1 MWSKIRR
8 VSLRTKIITWS
19 FVPTAIILLAV
30 ALVTF
35 IAYQQVTETLV
46 IARDQEVTRLS
57 ASQLATELAEHT
69 DILTALARTA
79 DISHYN
85 PAVQQ
90 AALKQAS
97 NRLVVFDGG
106 VVILDPFGTVAAAE
120 PERPEVLGQDWSDH
134 NYFRQMLRSPGP
146 VFSDIMTDGPQGAEV
161 IALAVPIIGGQGE
174 FVGTMVGMFR
184 LGTTAVSAF
193 YGDVVKL
200 RIGESGSTYLVDSNG
215 RVIYH
220 SSDID
225 RIGQDLSKQAAVQ
238 RVLDGQGG
246 AIRTQDLDGQNIVA
260 GFSPVPG
267 TPWGLV
273 TEESWAA
280 LTSGSRGYQRFL
292 ILLLVLGVVVPAMVV
307 TVGVRRITQPIAE
320 LIGAAQEV
328 AGGNFG
334 QTIRAKTGDEIEEL
348 AEQFNL
354 MAAQL
359 QESYANL
366 EQKVADRTRELS
378 TLLEVSRNVASILE
392 LEPLLGLILD
402 QLKSVVDYNGAS
414 ILTLDGEVLKVLAY
428 RGPIPLGE
436 VFQLQFP
443 LEEAGANREVI
454 QRGEPVFIPD
464 VWGGAPLARAFQ
476 EAAGDEL
483 RTTFGYIR
491 SWMGVPL
498 IVKDQVVGMLSL
510 DHNQPNY
517 YMRQQAELALAFAA
531 QAAVAIDNA
540 RLYAETRRRA
550 DEIQTLYNV
559 QQAITSPL
567 EWDEVLQLIADEARR
582 LTSTRF
588 SMVLLLN
595 GDDVRLSTFSGQP
608 IPGLSVGFRMPT
620 DQSAVGA
627 SIRSGQAVLVTDV
640 DNDPRANP
648 EASQLT
654 GAKSL
659 LVVPLLTESQPI
671 GAILVADKSVGALGP
686 DDERVLSMLASGAV
700 IQLENARLYQEEQI
714 QRYDAEQRRQVAEGL
729 RDILTILNS
738 TRPLGEILESIVAQ
752 AGRLLG
758 ADAGVIYRLEVDQQ
772 LIKVEAASGM
782 PPEFLA
788 LESLPVVASGP
799 NQAILNRHPFAV
811 PDLAVHLAAVN
822 ADGSGLPSQMQAWL
836 EVVSREFGAYLA
848 VPLIIKDEVYG
859 AISLYY
865 SAPREF
871 SDEEIGLAVTFA
883 DQAALAIENA
893 RLYERAQQVATVEE
907 RQRLARELHDA
918 VTQTLFSASLIAE
931 VLPRLWERNE
941 EQGRQRLDELRQLT
955 RGALAEMRTL
965 LLELRPAALVDAE
978 VGDLLR
984 QLAESITGRARV
996 PVTLEIEGKCV
1007 LPPEVKV
1014 ALYRIAQEALNN
1026 IAKHSGA
1033 SQATVSVHGE
1043 PQRVKL
1049 RISDDGRGFDPGYV
1063 PPDHLGLGIM
1073 RERAEAVGANLR
1085 IESQPGQGTQ
1095 VEVIWTET
1103 QK

>member
-8 VSLRTKIITWS
+8 ASLRTKIITWS

-35 IAYQQVTETLV
+35 SAYQQVTETFV
-46 IARDQEVTRLS
+46 IARDQELTRLS
-57 ASQLATELAEHT
+57 AGQLATELAEYT
-69 DILTALARTA
+69 NILMALARTE
-79 DISHYN
+79 DISHYS

-97 NRLVVFDGG
+97 NRLVVFDGDA
-106 VVILDPFGTVAAAE
+106 VIIDPFGTVVATQ
-120 PERPEVLGQDWSDH
+120 PERPDLLGQDWSDH
-134 NYFRQMLRSPGP
+134 DFFRQMLRAPGP
-146 VFSDIMTDGPQGAEV
+146 IFTNIMAHGPQGSEV
-161 IALAVPIIGGQGE
+161 VAVVVPIIGSQGE
-174 FVGTMVGMFR
+174 FLGAIAGMFR
-184 LGTTAVSAF
+184 LGSTAVSAF
-193 YGDVVKL
+193 YGDILKL
-200 RIGESGSTYLVDSNG
+200 RLGESGNTYLVDGSG

-220 SSDID
+220 SDIEH
-225 RIGQDLSKQAAVQ
+225 IGQDFSTQTVVQ
-238 RVLDGQGG
+238 QVLDGQGG
-246 AIRTQDLDGQNIVA
+246 AIRTRDFDGQNIVA

-292 ILLLVLGVVVPAMVV
+292 LLLLVLGVVVPAMVV

-366 EQKVADRTRELS
+366 ERKVADRTRELS

-414 ILTLDGEVLKVLAY
+414 ILTLDGGVLKVLAY

-464 VWGGAPLARAFQ
+464 VWGDTPLAHAFQ

-510 DHNQPNY
+510 DHNQPNFY
-517 YMRQQAELALAFAA
+517 TRQQAELALAFAA

-550 DEIQTLYNV
+550 DEIETLFNV
-559 QQAITSPL
+559 QQAIASPL

-588 SMVLLLN
+588 SMVFLLN
-595 GDDVRLSTFSGQP
+595 EGDLRLSTFSGQP
-608 IPGLSVGFRMPT
+608 IPGLSVGFRMAV
-620 DQSAVGA
+620 DQSAVGS
-627 SIRSGQAVLVTDV
+627 SIQSGQAVLVSDV
-640 DNDPRANP
+640 DNDPRVNP
-648 EASQLT
+648 EARRVT

-659 LVVPLLTESQPI
+659 LVVPLLTDPQPM
-671 GAILVADKSVGALGP
+671 GVILVADKSVGALGP

-700 IQLENARLYQEEQI
+700 IQLENARLYQEEQT
-714 QRYDAEQRRQVAEGL
+714 QRYDAERRRQVAEGL

-738 TRPLGEILESIVAQ
+738 TRPLNESLESIVAQ
-752 AGRLLG
+752 AGRLLS
-758 ADAGVIYRLEVDQQ
+758 ADAGVIYRLAVDRQ
-772 LIKVEAASGM
+772 LVTVEAASGM
-782 PPEFLA
+782 PHEFLA
-788 LESLPVVASGP
+788 LESLPLVAAGP
-799 NQAILNRHPFAV
+799 NQAILNRQPFAV
-811 PDLAVHLAAVN
+811 PDLAAAN
-822 ADGSGLPSQMQAWL
+822 ADDASRLPSQMQAWV

-865 SAPREF
+865 CAPREF
-871 SDEEIGLAVTFA
+871 SGEEIGLAVTFA

-893 RLYERAQQVATVEE
+893 RLYERAQQVATIEE

-931 VLPRLWERNE
+931 VLPRLWERNQ

-978 VGDLLR
+978 LGDLLR

-996 PVTLEIEGKCV
+996 PVTLEVEGKCV

-1026 IAKHSGA
+1026 VAKHADA
-1033 SQATVSVHGE
+1033 SQATVSLHGE

-1049 RISDDGRGFDPGYV
+1049 RISDDGRGFDPSYV

-1073 RERAEAVGANLR
+1073 RERAEAVGATMR
-1085 IESQPGQGTQ
+1085 IKSQPGQGTQ
-1095 VEVIWTET
+1095 VEVAWTDT

>member
-1 MWSKIRR
+1 M
-8 VSLRTKIITWS
+8 
-19 FVPTAIILLAV
+19 
-30 ALVTF
+30 
-35 IAYQQVTETLV
+35 
-46 IARDQEVTRLS
+46 
-57 ASQLATELAEHT
+57 
-69 DILTALARTA
+69 
-79 DISHYN
+79 
-85 PAVQQ
+85 
-90 AALKQAS
+90 
-97 NRLVVFDGG
+97 
-106 VVILDPFGTVAAAE
+106 
-120 PERPEVLGQDWSDH
+120 
-134 NYFRQMLRSPGP
+134 
-146 VFSDIMTDGPQGAEV
+146 
-161 IALAVPIIGGQGE
+161 
-174 FVGTMVGMFR
+174 
-184 LGTTAVSAF
+184 
-193 YGDVVKL
+193 
-200 RIGESGSTYLVDSNG
+200 
-215 RVIYH
+215 
-220 SSDID
+220 
-225 RIGQDLSKQAAVQ
+225 
-238 RVLDGQGG
+238 
-246 AIRTQDLDGQNIVA
+246 
-260 GFSPVPG
+260 
-267 TPWGLV
+267 
-273 TEESWAA
+273 
-280 LTSGSRGYQRFL
+280 
-292 ILLLVLGVVVPAMVV
+292 
-307 TVGVRRITQPIAE
+307 
-320 LIGAAQEV
+320 
-328 AGGNFG
+328 
-334 QTIRAKTGDEIEEL
+334 
-348 AEQFNL
+348 
-354 MAAQL
+354 
-359 QESYANL
+359 
-366 EQKVADRTRELS
+366 
-378 TLLEVSRNVASILE
+378 
-392 LEPLLGLILD
+392 
-402 QLKSVVDYNGAS
+402 
-414 ILTLDGEVLKVLAY
+414 
-428 RGPIPLGE
+428 
-436 VFQLQFP
+436 
-443 LEEAGANREVI
+443 
-454 QRGEPVFIPD
+454 
-464 VWGGAPLARAFQ
+464 ARAFQ

-517 YMRQQAELALAFAA
+517 YTRQQADLALAFAA

-559 QQAITSPL
+559 QQAIASPL

-588 SMVLLLN
+588 SMVFLLN
-595 GDDVRLSTFSGQP
+595 GGDVRLSTFSGQP
-608 IPGLSVGFRMPT
+608 IPGLSVGFRMSA

-627 SIRSGQAVLVTDV
+627 SIQSGQAVLVTDV
-640 DNDPRANP
+640 DDDPRANP
-648 EASQLT
+648 EARQLT
-654 GAKSL
+654 GAESL
-659 LVVPLLTESQPI
+659 LVVPLLTKSQPI

-686 DDERVLSMLASGAV
+686 DDERVLGMLASGAV

-772 LIKVEAASGM
+772 LIRVEAASGM

-788 LESLPVVASGP
+788 LESLPLVASGP
-799 NQAILNRHPFAV
+799 NHAILNRQPFAV
-811 PDLAVHLAAVN
+811 PDLALHLAAVN
-822 ADGSGLPSQMQAWL
+822 ADDSGLPAPMQAWL

-859 AISLYY
+859 TISLYY
-865 SAPREF
+865 CAPREF

-893 RLYERAQQVATVEE
+893 RLYERAQQVATIEE

-965 LLELRPAALVDAE
+965 LLELRPATLVDAE
-978 VGDLLR
+978 LGDLLR

-996 PVTLEIEGKCV
+996 PVTLEVEGKCV

-1026 IAKHSGA
+1026 MAKHAGA

-1049 RISDDGRGFDPGYV
+1049 RISDDGRGFDPSYV

-1073 RERAEAVGANLR
+1073 RERAEAVGATLR

-1095 VEVIWTET
+1095 VEVVWTET